1 MLVARLKNAP
11 LWGLLRT
18 FSWQEL
24 RQHPW
29 RHAAAGVAVML
40 GVALAFSVHL
50 INASALDEFAQ
61 ASRALDGQSDLSLQ
75 ADAGFLADAHYPALA
90 QLPGVAQAAPLLD
103 IQTVA
108 VQAGQRRGLRVIG
121 IDALTLPAVLP
132 ELLPRPAVSG
142 GAGADATQRGA
153 LFDPQAIYLNAA
165 AQRMLNHPTEVTV
178 QSGLQLHT
186 LRVAGA
192 VAAPGVALAVMDIA
206 AAQDLFDKVG
216 LLSRIELRLY
226 AGENAHERL
235 QSWRQRADWPAGTRA
250 QEPGAAPS
258 QADQV
263 SRAYRVNLTVL
274 ALIALFTGAFLV
286 FSVLS
291 LSVAKRA
298 QQLALIG
305 VLGLAPGQRQALVAV
320 ESLLLGLV
328 GSVAGI
334 ALGTALASLAL
345 SQLGG
350 DLGGGFFAGVAPR
363 LQWSAAAALVFAGLG
378 VAASLAG
385 GWWPARAAAQLPLA
399 ATLKGLGVLDAQRPR
414 AGRALAMMATG
425 GLLTM
430 APPVAGMALAA
441 YVAIALMLLGGI
453 ALLPALIAAGLRAL
467 APWVRHR
474 PVALLALERARRGS
488 HSASAAVSGVVAAL
502 SLAVALTVMVASF
515 RDSVTRW
522 LDQMLPADL
531 YVRSGSQLAA
541 ADTVFFSPEF
551 VAQAQALQGVL
562 RLQAQRQLP
571 LSLRADTPPVALLAR
586 ELDDP
591 QRQLPL
597 NQPPLPVPPGAVSL
611 YVSEAVV
618 DLFGLQP
625 GRTSPDFYKAFMH
638 LAHTGIAQGTSF
650 FIAGVWRDY
659 ARQSGAVVMRRADF
673 VRLTGDARSNDLA
686 FWLAPGTP
694 VLPLQNQLQALAA
707 GLDAPRVAAAAQA
720 DPQTLPQLLEF
731 GTATQI
737 RAISL
742 KVFDRSFAVTVWLQA
757 VAIGI
762 GLFGVA
768 ASFSA
773 QVLARR
779 KEFGLLSHLGLTR
792 AQILRLVALEGLL
805 WSTLGT
811 AVGLALGCVV
821 AVVLVHVVNPQSFH
835 WRMDLSLPGARLG
848 ALCAAVVLAGTLT
861 AWLAGRCAASPDAV
875 AAVKEDW

>member
-1 MLVARLKNAP
+1 
-11 LWGLLRT
+11 
-18 FSWQEL
+18 
-24 RQHPW
+24 
-29 RHAAAGVAVML
+29 ML

-75 ADAGFLADAHYPALA
+75 ADAGFLADAHYPTLA

-121 IDALTLPAVLP
+121 VDALTLPAVLP
-132 ELLPRPAVSG
+132 ELLPHPAASG
-142 GAGADATQRGA
+142 GPGADAAQRGA
-153 LFDPQAIYLNAA
+153 LFDPQVVYLNAA

-186 LRVAGA
+186 LRVAGT
-192 VAAPGVALAVMDIA
+192 VTAPGVALAVMDIA

-226 AGENAHERL
+226 PGEDVHERL
-235 QSWRQRADWPAGTRA
+235 QSWRQRADWPAGLRA

-345 SQLGG
+345 TQLGG

-414 AGRALAMMATG
+414 AGLALTLMAMG
-425 GLLTM
+425 GLLSL

-467 APWVRHR
+467 APWARHR

-488 HSASAAVSGVVAAL
+488 HSAGAAVSGVVAAL

-531 YVRSGSQLAA
+531 YARSGSQLAA

-551 VAQAQALQGVL
+551 VARAQALDGVL
-562 RLQAQRQLP
+562 RLQAQRQIP
-571 LSLRADTPPVALLAR
+571 LRLRPDAPALALLAR
-586 ELDDP
+586 EIDDP
-591 QRQLPL
+591 VRQLPL
-597 NQPPLPVPPGAVSL
+597 NQPPLPVPEGAVAL
-611 YVSEAVV
+611 YVSEAAA
-618 DLFGLQP
+618 DLFDMRP
-625 GRTSPDFYKAFMH
+625 GQIAPEFHKAFLP
-638 LAHTGIAQGTSF
+638 LALSETAQSTIFFVAGI
-650 FIAGVWRDY
+650 WRDY
-659 ARQSGAVVMRRADF
+659 ARQTGAVLMRRADF
-673 VRLTGDARSNDLA
+673 VRLTGDQRSNDLA
-686 FWLAPGTP
+686 FWLAPSASAQA
-694 VLPLQNQLQALAA
+694 LQNQLQALAA
-707 GLDAPRVAAAAQA
+707 GLDETAVRAAAQA
-720 DPQTLPQLLEF
+720 DPASLPQILEF
-731 GTATQI
+731 GTAAQI

-757 VAIGI
+757 VAVAI

-773 QVLARR
+773 QILARR
-779 KEFGLLSHLGLTR
+779 KEFGLLQHLGLTR
-792 AQILRLVALEGLL
+792 GQILRLVALEGLL
-805 WSTLGT
+805 WTAMGTLIGLCL
-811 AVGLALGCVV
+811 GLAV
-821 AVVLVHVVNPQSFH
+821 ALVLVHVVNPQSFH
-835 WRMDLSLPGARLG
+835 WRMELSLPVARLIG
-848 ALCAAVVLAGTLT
+848 LCAAVVLAGTLT
-861 AWLAGRCAASPDAV
+861 AWLAGRAAASADAV